1 MKQRITTL
9 QAIVI
14 VVVAI
19 VPSSLFYIP
28 SFVIQ
33 IAKQD
38 GWISVLLALAVSLLL
53 AVVIGHT
60 CMKGDRQPL
69 LKWLQGRFGKVIS
82 TGLGLVLCVYYF
94 VASVAI
100 VRQFSNFMSEQ
111 ALMTTPM
118 VMLAGIIVLVSV
130 YIASQGIESLARVIF
145 VVFLFFMFF
154 VGFNILLIWG
164 QFDFNQFLPIIESP
178 PADHMEAMLMP
189 LGCLSEIS
197 VLLLLTPYL
206 EKPASAIKV
215 AIWGTAISGTIFMCV
230 TMVTIAVFGT
240 KIIGAISYPAF
251 AAIGTV
257 EIGQFIERV
266 DVLIAPGSAR
276 RILEQMMQISK
287 ISGDGIREI
296 NHLESKFTSVLPE
309 VKLYQL
315 AMNLASD
322 SGSALLPEVF
332 VAGNSDASSLK
343 VFESTTLPAKI
354 KLGRV
359 AVIKK
364 DKMVGWLS
372 RKESLG
378 VAFLRNDV
386 KNTMLTFACPN
397 EENKYLTLQISDSST
412 ALQPSLEEEKMTV
425 RAHIKGKAV
434 LSQSDCSS
442 MDLYKPEIVDA
453 LETSAE
459 KDVQRFTN
467 AGWKAAQRLQTD
479 AVGFADMAHR
489 KYRKQ
494 WREWKKDWDHYFSTI
509 KLEVSAEITITNVGL
524 SNQPIDVNKLREG
537 KK

>member
-1 MKQRITTL
+1 MRRVRIWS
-9 QAIVI
+9 
-14 VVVAI
+14 VA
-19 VPSSLFYIP
+19 
-28 SFVIQ
+28 
-33 IAKQD
+33 
-38 GWISVLLALAVSLLL
+38 AVYFLCALLL
-53 AVVIGHT
+53 AGCWNRIELNELAITSATSVDRKGEDWLISFQVVIPSSISSGIGIT
-60 CMKGDRQPL
+60 GGGAGAPVNVYSTT
-69 LKWLQGRFGKVIS
+69 GKTIRE
-82 TGLGLVLCVYYF
+82 
-94 VASVAI
+94 A
-100 VRQFSNFMSEQ
+100 N
-111 ALMTTPM
+111 
-118 VMLAGIIVLVSV
+118 
-130 YIASQGIESLARVIF
+130 ARS
-145 VVFLFFMFF
+145 FF
-154 VGFNILLIWG
+154 
-164 QFDFNQFLPIIESP
+164 ESP
-178 PADHMEAMLMP
+178 RKLYFAHNRVLIV
-189 LGCLSEIS
+189 SEETARRGLNP
-197 VLLLLTPYL
+197 VLDVYL
-206 EKPASAIKV
+206 RNTDARE
-215 AIWGTAISGTIFMCV
+215 T
-230 TMVTIAVFGT
+230 
-240 KIIGAISYPAF
+240 
-251 AAIGTV
+251 
-257 EIGQFIERV
+257 V

-315 AMNLASD
+315 AMDLASD

-332 VAGNSDASSLK
+332 VAGKSDASSLK

-412 ALQPSLEEEKMTV
+412 ALQPSLDEGKMTV
-425 RAHIKGKAV
+425 KARIKGKAV

-442 MDLYKPEIVDA
+442 MDLYKPEIVDE
-453 LETSAE
+453 LETAAE
-459 KDVQRFTN
+459 KDLQRFTN

-524 SNQPIDVNKLREG
+524 SNQPINVNKLREG